1 MRRNRILYALGISAF
16 IIILGY
22 ALLRELDRNQAQI
35 SNSIS
40 GVITA
45 TPAAGAGIVKTDNAY
60 LLLFEPGSSYPVATK
75 VINPFLP
82 PTTFFIGQE
91 DASKPL
97 KGPFRLLILSDKDG
111 NPDNPA
117 RGEVI
122 GALTP
127 PLELGTEAFEY
138 LLDRPFRGY
147 PKELMEARRNDP
159 ETNISGTV
167 DISPK
172 FKDLV
177 ALGDRLVIML
187 FDPEL
192 ARPVAFRILENIQ
205 FPLDFKIGAADAMPG
220 AQLKG
225 PFSLRILTDKNNQPF
240 ESAPGE
246 LIVRSAEALPLGSHG
261 LSFILDQE
269 YRR

>member
-60 LLLFEPGSSYPVATK
+60 LLLFESGSSYPVATK

-167 DISPK
+167 DVSPK

-177 ALGDRLVIML
+177 AAEDRLVIML

-205 FPLDFKIGAADAMPG
+205 FPLDFKIGASDAMPG

-246 LIVRSAEALPLGSHG
+246 LIVRSAEALPLGSRG
-261 LSFILDQE
+261 LSFILNQE